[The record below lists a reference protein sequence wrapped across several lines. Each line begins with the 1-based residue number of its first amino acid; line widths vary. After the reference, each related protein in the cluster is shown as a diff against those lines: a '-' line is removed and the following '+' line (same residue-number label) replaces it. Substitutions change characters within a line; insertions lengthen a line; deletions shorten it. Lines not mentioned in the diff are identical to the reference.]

1 MIPESLKALPRWVN
15 WVKKAPHG
23 KIPLQHCDKP
33 ETWMTYEDA
42 LSRTSREPFV
52 GLGIQLG
59 VPLVGIDLDWKSHV
73 HLTPFSDIPDYARE
87 IIESQ
92 DSYTEW
98 SPSGLGCH
106 ILCSGRIDKAVKTK
120 NIEVYGEGRFFTVTG
135 RAIRES
141 AVSAYRHVTERTLSE
156 KSPVVLTGERD
167 NRLWNFGIKVFH
179 SGCKTEESIYQAMLA
194 FSKNFADP
202 DIDLGK
208 TRDKARR
215 IAAGETKDTVD
226 VGSARVLSHR
236 DLIELVVPERAAFA
250 ITGDGTQILTA
261 YSLNQVFAFRGT
273 GKTLFQ
279 MAWAMA
285 LASGRDFLCYMHPEP
300 RRVLYI
306 EGELPTTLVQHRIKA
321 LARPEDLS
329 RLSWLTRDAMPLGF
343 YLDVPACRDFI
354 TQYVADNK
362 TEVIFLD
369 SSQSLLM
376 RPENEEE
383 TWMDIAPWLV
393 HLRTLGC
400 CVIFTR
406 QTGKDQGR
414 GARGHSRAEDLLDVS
429 IQLTQLDPGAGYLN
443 AKLEYTKFRGTG
455 DIRPIM
461 IEKPVSGGWSFKNTE
476 DDLAEEVISMAKDGK
491 SHRAIAKELGIRPER
506 VGKILGKT
514 RESTGLF

>member
-59 VPLVGIDLDWKSHV
+59 VPLVGIDLDWKNLV

-141 AVSAYRHVTERTLSE
+141 AVSAYRPIQHVAERTLSE

-236 DLIELVVPERAAFA
+236 DLVELVVPERGSVRYHGRRDSDSDCLLSQSSVRVPGHWQDSFSDGM
-250 ITGDGTQILTA
+250 GDG
-261 YSLNQVFAFRGT
+261 
-273 GKTLFQ
+273 
-279 MAWAMA
+279 
-285 LASGRDFLCYMHPEP
+285 
-300 RRVLYI
+300 
-306 EGELPTTLVQHRIKA
+306 
-321 LARPEDLS
+321 
-329 RLSWLTRDAMPLGF
+329 
-343 YLDVPACRDFI
+343 
-354 TQYVADNK
+354 
-362 TEVIFLD
+362 
-369 SSQSLLM
+369 
-376 RPENEEE
+376 
-383 TWMDIAPWLV
+383 
-393 HLRTLGC
+393 
-400 CVIFTR
+400 
-406 QTGKDQGR
+406 
-414 GARGHSRAEDLLDVS
+414 
-429 IQLTQLDPGAGYLN
+429 PGQ
-443 AKLEYTKFRGTG
+443 R
-455 DIRPIM
+455 
-461 IEKPVSGGWSFKNTE
+461 
-476 DDLAEEVISMAKDGK
+476 
-491 SHRAIAKELGIRPER
+491 
-506 VGKILGKT
+506 
-514 RESTGLF
+514 